1 MKYSEEEIQQAI
13 KDTVEKM
20 DISQLKIYV
29 YHDMF
34 RGLVESKNPRVAI
47 EEFMNDYHQ
56 WVKDS
61 DKVRG

>member
-1 MKYSEEEIQQAI
+1 
-13 KDTVEKM
+13 M